1 MDMQSVSIIGM
12 GRVGGALA
20 LALSSAGYNVEN
32 LVYRSTDTAAEAIAC
47 RITPLP
53 QVLVFDDLQH
63 LNSEIIF
70 ITSADPEIQ
79 AISARLT
86 TVVPQNTFVFHTS
99 GSLSSEILSEL
110 TAIGCET
117 GSIHPLISISNS
129 FLGSERFAGSFFC
142 VEGSADAVA
151 VAKSLV
157 RKLQGSSF
165 SIETKFKSLYHASA
179 VTASGHLV
187 ALIDTAIDMLSKC
200 GLESAT
206 AKQILMPLIKSTI
219 ENLDEQTSVQALTG
233 TFARADIAAFDRH
246 LASFED
252 NISNQTRRI
261 YLELGD
267 RSLDIAERRGG
278 SADNAE
284 KIRNAISMAKRISK

>member
-20 LALSSAGYNVEN
+20 LGLSHAGFTIEN
-32 LVYRSTDTAAEAIAC
+32 LIYRSTDTAAEAIAC
-47 RITPLP
+47 RITPPP

-70 ITSADPEIQ
+70 ITSADPAIQ

-117 GSIHPLISISNS
+117 GSIHPLISISDS
-129 FLGSERFAGSFFC
+129 FLGSEKFAGAFFC
-142 VEGSADAVA
+142 VEGSADAAA

-157 RKLQGSSF
+157 RKLQGFSF

-187 ALIDTAIDMLSKC
+187 ALIDTAVDMLSKC

-206 AKQILMPLIKSTI
+206 SKQILMPLIKSTI
-219 ENLDEQTSVQALTG
+219 ENLDAQTSVQALTG

-246 LASFED
+246 LASLED
-252 NISNQTRRI
+252 NVSDQTRRI

-267 RSLDIAERRGG
+267 RSLDIAEHRGG